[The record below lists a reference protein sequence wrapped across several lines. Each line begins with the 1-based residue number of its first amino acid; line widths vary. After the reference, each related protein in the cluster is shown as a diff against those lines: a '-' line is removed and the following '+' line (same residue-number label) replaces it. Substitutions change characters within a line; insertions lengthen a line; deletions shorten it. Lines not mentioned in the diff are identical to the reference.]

1 VVPTARDEFA
11 ALLEYVE
18 GAFGLEA
25 ALKLL
30 DRTEEMVTRIAAFP
44 EMYPASRKKKEI
56 RKATV
61 SKQTTLY
68 YRLTT
73 DEIQLLHFYPH
84 GISLHS
90 STTPKFLFPIS
101 R

>member
-1 VVPTARDEFA
+1 MSLPVKWSPAARDEFA
-11 ALLEYVE
+11 TLLEYFE

-25 ALKLL
+25 ALKPL
-30 DRTEEMVTRIAAFP
+30 DRTEEMVTQIAASP
-44 EMYPASRKKKEI
+44 EMYPASRKKEEI

-73 DEIQLLHFYPH
+73 DEIQLLHFWD
-84 GISLHS
+84 
-90 STTPKFLFPIS
+90 S
-101 R
+101 RQDPVKLEIKL